1 MPKNSS
7 ASDFRRFSPILC
19 FKVLLVLFYSKFCAL
34 FKFLCKMWGLG
45 WSSLCLQISS
55 FSGFCIQLL
64 LHIFKIILVYL
75 CIPLIYMSIFLPIPH
90 RLDYCS
96 YIISLEDKENGSST
110 VFFFYRN
117 GFSILFSLSFMLNL
131 ECICVP
137 TKVLQFG
144 KDFYRTVYQFEDT
157 WHL

>member
-7 ASDFRRFSPILC
+7 ASDFQRFSPILC

-45 WSSLCLQISS
+45 WSSLCLQISN

-64 LHIFKIILVYL
+64 LHLFKIILVYL
-75 CIPLIYMSIFLPIPH
+75 CISLIYMSIFLPIPH

-96 YIISLEDKENGSST
+96 YIISLEDKENGSFYCILLLQNWFCYT
-110 VFFFYRN
+110 VFFVIHVKF
-117 GFSILFSLSFMLNL
+117 
-131 ECICVP
+131 
-137 TKVLQFG
+137 
-144 KDFYRTVYQFEDT
+144 
-157 WHL
+157 